1 MGMLQT
7 HIDQWHRRADKVG
20 TFSLGA
26 LQGMK
31 RFSRL
36 GASILHVFL
45 RMRWISRPAVMNVV
59 VRQVYFTGVQ
69 SLPWVIAIALGTGVL
84 AVYNIVDFARRIQ
97 DLSLI
102 GSLMNGILVQEIAP
116 FLVAIFLLA
125 RSGVAVVTEVGH
137 MQSRGEDFLLT
148 SLGISLYEYSYLPRI
163 MAFSLCGLVLTFV
176 FVVVSIWVGGLVVS
190 WTYTLNFSEFLFE
203 VQRGMDLNGLIG
215 MMVKGMFYPM
225 LSCMMLL
232 YQGSRVGS
240 DPNQIPVRATYGV
253 LGALLLMLFLDVVWV
268 LIWNL

>member
-1 MGMLQT
+1 MSMLRTHMG
-7 HIDQWHRRADKVG
+7 HWHRRADRVG
-20 TFSLGA
+20 LFSLQA
-26 LQGMK
+26 LQGVQ
-31 RFSRL
+31 RFFQIFVGVSR
-36 GASILHVFL
+36 VFL

-59 VRQVYFTGVQ
+59 IRQVYFTGVQ
-69 SLPWVIAIALGTGVL
+69 SLPWVIVIALGTGVL

-102 GSLMNGILVQEIAP
+102 GSLMNGVLVQEMAP

-137 MQSRGEDFLLT
+137 MQSRGEDALLH
-148 SLGISLYEYSYLPRI
+148 SLGVSPFEYLYLPRI
-163 MAFSLCGLVLTFV
+163 LAFSLCGLVLTFV

-203 VQRGMDLNGLIG
+203 VQRGTDLKELIA
-215 MMVKGMFYPM
+215 MIVKGMLYPM
-225 LSCMMLL
+225 LSCFMLL
-232 YQGSRVGS
+232 DQGSKVGN

>member
-1 MGMLQT
+1 
-7 HIDQWHRRADKVG
+7 
-20 TFSLGA
+20 
-26 LQGMK
+26 
-31 RFSRL
+31 
-36 GASILHVFL
+36 
-45 RMRWISRPAVMNVV
+45 MNVV
-59 VRQVYFTGVQ
+59 IRQVYFTGVQ
-69 SLPWVIAIALGTGVL
+69 SLPWVIVIALGTGVL

-102 GSLMNGILVQEIAP
+102 GSLMNGVLVQEIAP

-137 MQSRGEDFLLT
+137 MQSRGEDALLI
-148 SLGISLYEYSYLPRI
+148 SLGVSPYEYLYLPRI
-163 MAFSLCGLVLTFV
+163 IAFSLCGLVLTFV

-203 VQRGMDLNGLIG
+203 VQRGTDLKELIA
-215 MMVKGMFYPM
+215 MMLKGMLYPM
-225 LSCMMLL
+225 LSCIMLL
-232 YQGSRVGS
+232 DQGSRVGN

>member
-1 MGMLQT
+1 MLQI
-7 HIDQWHRRADKVG
+7 HIDQWHSRADRVG
-20 TFSLGA
+20 LFSLQV
-26 LQGMK
+26 LQGVQ
-31 RFSRL
+31 RFFRLFVAVSR
-36 GASILHVFL
+36 VFL
-45 RMRWISRPAVMNVV
+45 RMRWVSRPAVMNVV
-59 VRQVYFTGVQ
+59 IRQVYFTGVQ
-69 SLPWVIAIALGTGVL
+69 SLPWVIVIALGTGVL

-102 GSLMNGILVQEIAP
+102 GSLMNGVLVQEMAP

-137 MQSRGEDFLLT
+137 MQSRGEDSLLV
-148 SLGISLYEYSYLPRI
+148 SLGVSPYEYLYMPRI
-163 MAFSLCGLVLTFV
+163 IAFSLCGLVLTFV

-203 VQRGMDLNGLIG
+203 VQRGTDLKELIA
-215 MMVKGMFYPM
+215 MMVKGMLYPM
-225 LSCMMLL
+225 LSCIMLL
-232 YQGSRVGS
+232 DQGSRVGN

-253 LGALLLMLFLDVVWV
+253 LGALLLMLFLDVLWV

>member
-1 MGMLQT
+1 
-7 HIDQWHRRADKVG
+7 RADRVG
-20 TFSLGA
+20 LFFLQA
-26 LQGMK
+26 LQGLQ

-36 GASILHVFL
+36 FMAILRVFL
-45 RMRWISRPAVMNVV
+45 RMRWVSRPAVMNVV
-59 VRQVYFTGVQ
+59 IRQIYFTGVQ
-69 SLPWVIAIALGTGVL
+69 SLPWIIVIALGTGVL

-102 GSLMNGILVQEIAP
+102 GSLMNGVLVQEMAP

-137 MQSRGEDFLLT
+137 MQSRGEDSLLL
-148 SLGISLYEYSYLPRI
+148 SLGVSPHEYLHMPRVI
-163 MAFSLCGLVLTFV
+163 AFSLCGLLLTFV
-176 FVVVSIWVGGLVVS
+176 FVVISIWVGGLVVS

-203 VQRGMDLNGLIG
+203 VQRGTDLKELIA
-215 MMVKGMFYPM
+215 MMVKGMLYPM
-225 LSCMMLL
+225 LSCIILL
-232 YQGSRVGS
+232 DQGSKVGN

-268 LIWNL
+268 LIWNLL

>member
-1 MGMLQT
+1 MLQI
-7 HIDQWHRRADKVG
+7 HIDQWHKRADRVG
-20 TFSLGA
+20 VLSLQS
-26 LQGMK
+26 LQGVQ
-31 RFSRL
+31 RFVRL
-36 GASILHVFL
+36 LFAVAQVFL
-45 RMRWISRPAVMNVV
+45 RMRWVSRPAVMNVII
-59 VRQVYFTGVQ
+59 RQVYFTGVQ
-69 SLPWVIAIALGTGVL
+69 SLPWVIVIALGTGVL

-102 GSLMNGILVQEIAP
+102 GSLMNGVLVQEMAP

-137 MQSRGEDFLLT
+137 MQSRGEDALLL
-148 SLGISLYEYSYLPRI
+148 SLGVSPYEYLYMPRI
-163 MAFSLCGLVLTFV
+163 IAFSLCGLVLTFV

-203 VQRGMDLNGLIG
+203 VQRGTDLKELIA
-215 MMVKGMFYPM
+215 MMLKGMLYPM
-225 LSCMMLL
+225 LSCVMLL
-232 YQGSRVGS
+232 DQGSKVGN

-253 LGALLLMLFLDVVWV
+253 LGALLLMLFLDVLWV

>member
-1 MGMLQT
+1 MLQI
-7 HIDQWHRRADKVG
+7 HIGQWHRRADRVG
-20 TFSLGA
+20 LFSLRI
-26 LQGMK
+26 LEGMQ
-31 RFSRL
+31 RFLRLLVAVSR
-36 GASILHVFL
+36 VFL

-59 VRQVYFTGVQ
+59 IRQVYFTGVQ
-69 SLPWVIAIALGTGVL
+69 SLPWIVLIALGVGVL

-102 GSLMNGILVQEIAP
+102 GSLMNGVLVQEMAP

-125 RSGVAVVTEVGH
+125 RSGVAVVTEMGH
-137 MQSRGEDFLLT
+137 MQSRGEDALLL
-148 SLGISLYEYSYLPRI
+148 SLGVSPYEYLYMPRVL
-163 MAFSLCGLVLTFV
+163 AFSLCGLVLTFV

-203 VQRGMDLNGLIG
+203 VQRGTDLKELIA
-215 MMVKGMFYPM
+215 MMVKGMLYPM
-225 LSCMMLL
+225 LSCVMLL
-232 YQGSRVGS
+232 DQGSRVGN

-268 LIWNL
+268 VIWNL